1 MLINDMTFNELK
13 QLVDS
18 GDAQAMLEMG
28 ELYYQGEQIERDTA
42 MAVTLWEKATE
53 NPNREIKLK
62 AIQRLVQFY
71 IEKNDEFGAIK
82 WATKEELLGSSH
94 GMESIAISL
103 CMRWEI
109 RGLEMLMELTKKG
122 NSFAVENFEYY
133 ANKFI
138 NNENIGYYGLTS
150 ELQTFIKQYRQ
161 PTTTETT
168 NQPSTIVEKIKM
180 GGSLLC
186 LIVFLLLMC
195 YGAWCFITPTVIII
209 EDNEKHHEENVL
221 SSLTIKNAQG
231 KEVKL
236 KDLKLLTRYV
246 YNVSSS
252 PLICYNTLYSN
263 DASDAYNFIQHHF
276 VINQNV
282 LQTVKQIPDFYFYEP
297 DSITVEEHF
306 LISIFNKV
314 IGEDKEIRWVIDYC
328 SDDYLMNI
336 DDANLKKLADHG
348 NASASWVLAHRYLTG
363 NDAAA
368 EKRGFEYIKKAAEQ
382 GHVEAHVYLGMMY
395 MEGFGTPS
403 DPQEAF
409 KWYKLASDK
418 GDATAHYAMAQFYA
432 NGGVVEQNFDEC
444 FKYLRLSAEGGYDD
458 GQAEYAVLLL
468 DRGNITGAI
477 DLLEKSLK
485 QQPSASCMKL
495 AGFALINVGTEECVN
510 KGYECLQYA
519 AKLGEPE
526 ACEILET
533 YPTLESLKR
542 YLSK

>member
-1 MLINDMTFNELK
+1 MTFNELK

-53 NPNREIKLK
+53 NSDNEIRLK

-71 IEKNDEFGAIK
+71 IEKNDEFAAIK
-82 WATKEELLGSSH
+82 WATKEEQLGSSF

-103 CMRWEI
+103 CMRWDV
-109 RGLEMLMELTKKG
+109 RGLEMLMELAKKD
-122 NSFAVENFEYY
+122 NTSAMENFARY

-138 NNENIGYYGLTS
+138 SKEDIGFYGLTS
-150 ELQTFIKQYRQ
+150 ELQTFIKQNQ
-161 PTTTETT
+161 QSAPIQTT
-168 NQPSTIVEKIKM
+168 NQPSTIVEKIKT

-186 LIVFLLLMC
+186 LLVFLLLMC
-195 YGAWCFITPTVIII
+195 YAAWCFITPTVIVI
-209 EDNEKHHEENVL
+209 EDDERHHEENVL
-221 SSLTIKNAQG
+221 SSLTVKNAQG
-231 KEVKL
+231 KEFQL
-236 KDLKLLTRYV
+236 KHLKLFTRYV
-246 YNVSSS
+246 YNASSI

-282 LQTVKQIPDFYFYEP
+282 LQTVKQMPDFYFYEP
-297 DSITVEEHF
+297 DSIKVEEHF
-306 LISIFNKV
+306 LISIFNKI

-363 NDAAA
+363 NDATA
-368 EKRGFEYIKKAAEQ
+368 EKKGFEYIKKAAEQ
-382 GHVEAHVYLGMMY
+382 GHVGAHVYLGMMY
-395 MEGFGTPS
+395 MEGVGTQS
-403 DPQEAF
+403 NPQEAF

-418 GDATAHYAMAQFYA
+418 GDASAHYVVAQFYA
-432 NGGVVEQNFDEC
+432 NGCVVEQDVDKC
-444 FKYLRLSAEGGYDD
+444 FEYLRLSAEGGYDD
-458 GQAEYAVLLL
+458 GQAEYAVVLLE
-468 DRGNITGAI
+468 RGNITDAI
-477 DLLEKSLK
+477 KLVDKSLK
-485 QQPSASCMKL
+485 QQPSASCITL
-495 AGFALINVGTEECVN
+495 ASFALINVGTEECVD